1 MPEHPTLR
9 IHSPRPDIQVVAKE
23 RQKVWLMER
32 TSRRLASF
40 MITVAMFFLLNALFM
55 TEWIFVVVALV
66 SLCAAICCMGAS
78 EKFVKLNAETP
89 TRDSDAGFFV

>member
-32 TSRRLASF
+32 TSRRLASL
-40 MITVAMFFLLNALFM
+40 MITVAIFFLMNALFLGQ
-55 TEWIFVVVALV
+55 WVFVVAALIA
-66 SLCAAICCMGAS
+66 LCLAISCMGAS

-89 TRDSDAGFFV
+89 TRDSDIGFV